1 MSSWPALFAAA
12 LAIWL
17 VLKGPAAAKPS
28 WIQRLCRL
36 AIAFCLYSGFL
47 YLLKWNPFWTKMPFA
62 DFQSRNKT
70 EGILIL
76 ISTLV
81 WFMATLRILFKGSR
95 LPAVHAGSGDFGNP
109 APRDTKTRRR
119 ISLTDVALFYFFTR
133 K

>member
-28 WIQRLCRL
+28 WVQRLCRL

-47 YLLKWNPFWTKMPFA
+47 YLLKWNPFWTLLSVDPNN
-62 DFQSRNKT
+62 RNKA
-70 EGILIL
+70 EGFLIL
-76 ISTLV
+76 LSTLV
-81 WFMATLRILFKGSR
+81 WLLATVRCVVGGSK
-95 LPAVHAGSGDFGNP
+95 LPASHAGFG
-109 APRDTKTRRR
+109 APDNQTPRQEKLWPF
-119 ISLTDVALFYFFTR
+119 IKKVAIFHYFNTR

>member
-1 MSSWPALFAAA
+1 MSSWPSLFAAA
-12 LAIWL
+12 IAIWL

-28 WIQRLCRL
+28 WVQRLCRL
-36 AIAFCLYSGFL
+36 AIAFCIYSGFL
-47 YLLKWNPFWTKMPFA
+47 YLFKWNPFWALLSMDPGN
-62 DFQSRNKT
+62 RNKA

-95 LPAVHAGSGDFGNP
+95 LPAVHARSGDLGNP
-109 APRDTKTRRR
+109 ASRDEKTRRR
-119 ISLTDVALFYFFTR
+119 ISLTDIALFYFFTR